1 VSVALHV
8 VVLVLLIVNMITLL
22 RTSAK
27 PAATALDYGCITGLN
42 QTVANTISTT
52 AAHGDDVTD
61 ASTKNRIPSHNATK
75 PPRLRIALLASF
87 VAEPQRDGTMGKFT
101 MHQNIIN
108 KACYAKIWDYDFI
121 FYLKDMFNEED
132 KEKAPWL
139 NFAGWNRVPQIQA
152 ILDDYDWVLYG
163 DLDHTFRDLSRPLES
178 FLNEF
183 ELYNH
188 HPSVFLPNDAMPNFF
203 TFSTYAMLLKND
215 AFGHKLLK
223 NWMKFGRGM
232 CPNGNIP
239 MKFLAKGRPKY
250 SWEHSDQPGLW
261 YALVRTYQ
269 DFHNTGKI
277 PQVCNKETG
286 YIATERAFGP
296 ETNIYFRELGT
307 ALGHDRLPLLKMRK
321 NQEIIWS
328 TDIGREASHDWGG
341 LGLQMN
347 WGRHVDEQMRNRAFA
362 LHQKKDMDEDYLDEL
377 RMCKENHGCFS
388 EYNKEGKLEVGCNG
402 RSFTVVQ

>member
-1 VSVALHV
+1 MAQSSTTCVMNHSHETKRTASKVSVALHV

-250 SWEHSDQPGLW
+250 SWEHSGE
-261 YALVRTYQ
+261 YCS
-269 DFHNTGKI
+269 
-277 PQVCNKETG
+277 CNVTWVG
-286 YIATERAFGP
+286 AIACVF
-296 ETNIYFRELGT
+296 
-307 ALGHDRLPLLKMRK
+307 
-321 NQEIIWS
+321 
-328 TDIGREASHDWGG
+328 HDWRFAVMRQSCLERG
-341 LGLQMN
+341 LGY
-347 WGRHVDEQMRNRAFA
+347 GR
-362 LHQKKDMDEDYLDEL
+362 YLARRWPLGPSSWFDAV
-377 RMCKENHGCFS
+377 CK
-388 EYNKEGKLEVGCNG
+388 
-402 RSFTVVQ
+402 